1 MYPYKD
7 NCAQSAKVAAHLPTR
22 SPAQLTVAG
31 GEEQHNPF
39 EGAITHRMMLSI
51 EKCKEILKK
60 YNYNLSNE
68 EIKQVREVL
77 YLFAEI
83 QINAEKQLLEDEKC
97 DIILQS

>member
-1 MYPYKD
+1 MIDITESDTKFYFIIPKCFD
-7 NCAQSAKVAAHLPTR
+7 N
-22 SPAQLTVAG
+22 
-31 GEEQHNPF
+31 
-39 EGAITHRMMLSI
+39 III

>member
-1 MYPYKD
+1 
-7 NCAQSAKVAAHLPTR
+7 
-22 SPAQLTVAG
+22 
-31 GEEQHNPF
+31 
-39 EGAITHRMMLSI
+39 MLSI

>member
-1 MYPYKD
+1 VCLADQK
-7 NCAQSAKVAAHLPTR
+7 SR
-22 SPAQLTVAG
+22 SINRSRRRIQY
-31 GEEQHNPF
+31 NPF
-39 EGAITHRMMLSI
+39 EGAITHRKMLSI
-51 EKCKEILKK
+51 ERCKEILKK

>member
-1 MYPYKD
+1 ML
-7 NCAQSAKVAAHLPTR
+7 CALPTR

-31 GEEQHNPF
+31 GEEQYNPF